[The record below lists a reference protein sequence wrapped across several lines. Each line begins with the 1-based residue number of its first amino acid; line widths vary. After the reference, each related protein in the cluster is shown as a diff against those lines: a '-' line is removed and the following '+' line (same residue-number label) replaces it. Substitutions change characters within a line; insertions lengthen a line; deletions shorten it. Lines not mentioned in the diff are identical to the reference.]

1 MNFAR
6 KTKKHPEWIW
16 TTFEHKNNAP
26 NCDDIKPDDKT
37 NWNLFVDT
45 LLVKNWILIPVI

>member
-1 MNFAR
+1 VYVRHTNIQIFNALLGMNFAR

-37 NWNLFVDT
+37 N
-45 LLVKNWILIPVI
+45 KNQ